1 MSSSYGPSIMNYI
14 NTDNVGDTRVY
25 SAPMLVPN
33 PNNPGELIVK
43 YPNN

>member
-1 MSSSYGPSIMNYI
+1 MSSYGLSIMHCT
-14 NTDNVGDTRVY
+14 NTDAVADTIVY
-25 SAPMLVPN
+25 SAPMLVPD